1 MKINHSIQLKDN
13 KLKHFLNIKTLPKS
27 HILNI
32 ISKAEV
38 FHNNSEISKY
48 PGKVVASLFF
58 EPSTRTKT
66 TFELA
71 SKKIAADFINIDISN
86 SSTLKGES
94 ILDMIKTIEAMSC
107 QMFVVRHSVPGTAH
121 YIAESVSDN
130 IAVINAGDGSN
141 EHPTQAMLD
150 MFTIKKHKGNFENL
164 KVSIVGDILHSR
176 VAKSLIY
183 ALNILETKEINI
195 VGPEK
200 LIPDNY
206 KEMNV
211 KYFSNMNKGIK
222 DADVI
227 IMLRLQK
234 ERMHDALI
242 SMDSYYKDY
251 GLNQQRLSYSKK
263 DVIVM
268 HPGPINRG
276 IEIESSVADGPNSVI
291 LNQVSYGI
299 SEEWLLCQYYLI
311 TIKHVFKLY

>member
-1 MKINHSIQLKDN
+1 MKINHDIQISQG
-13 KLKHFLNIKTLPKS
+13 KLSHFLNIKELPKS
-27 HILNI
+27 YIEDI
-32 ISKAEV
+32 ISRSEEI
-38 FHNNSEISKY
+38 HNNSNIRKY
-48 PGKVVASLFF
+48 SENVVASLFF

-71 SKKIAADFINIDISN
+71 SKRLSSNFINIDISN
-86 SSTLKGES
+86 SSTAKGES
-94 ILDMIKTIEAMSC
+94 IIDMVKTIEAMNC

-121 YIAESVSDN
+121 YIAESVSKN
-130 IAVINAGDGSN
+130 ISVINAGDGSN

-150 MFTIKKHKGNFENL
+150 VFTIKKHKGGFQDL
-164 KVSIVGDILHSR
+164 KISIVGDILHSR

-183 ALNILETKEINI
+183 ALNTLGTKQINI

-200 LIPDNY
+200 LIPDDY
-206 KEMNV
+206 QELNV
-211 KYFSNMNKGIK
+211 NYFSNMDEGIN

-242 SMDSYYKDY
+242 SLDTYYDDY
-251 GLNQQRLSYSKK
+251 GLNESRLKYAKN

-276 IEIESSVADGPNSVI
+276 IEIESTVADGPNSVI

-299 SEEWLLCQYYLI
+299 SVRMAIMSMLFDNNI
-311 TIKHVFKLY
+311 

>member
-1 MKINHSIQLKDN
+1 MKINHEIQFKNN
-13 KLKHFLNIKTLPKS
+13 KLKHFLNIKNLSKS
-27 HILNI
+27 HILDI
-32 ISKAEV
+32 INKAEK
-38 FHNNSEISKY
+38 FHNNEGIPNY
-48 PGKVVASLFF
+48 AGKVVASLFF

-71 SKKIAADFINIDISN
+71 SKKLSSDFINIDISN

-107 QMFVVRHSVPGTAH
+107 QMFVVRHSVTGTAH
-121 YIAESVSDN
+121 YIAESVSKD
-130 IAVINAGDGSN
+130 ISVINAGDGSN

-150 MFTIKKHKGNFENL
+150 MFTIKKHKGQFENL
-164 KVSIVGDILHSR
+164 KVAIVGDILHSR

-183 ALNILETKEINI
+183 ALNILSTKEINI
-195 VGPEK
+195 VGPNK
-200 LIPDNY
+200 LIPENY
-206 KEMNV
+206 QEMNV
-211 KYFSNMNKGIK
+211 NYFSDMNQGV
-222 DADVI
+222 DNSDVI

-242 SMDSYYKDY
+242 SMDSYYEDY
-251 GLNQQRLSYSKK
+251 GLNQKRLELAKK

-299 SEEWLLCQYYLI
+299 SVRMAIMSIL
-311 TIKHVFKLY
+311 FDNN

>member
-1 MKINHSIQLKDN
+1 MKINHDIQTSQG
-13 KLKHFLNIKTLPKS
+13 KLSHFLNIKELPKS
-27 HILNI
+27 YIEDI
-32 ISKAEV
+32 ISRSEEI
-38 FHNNSEISKY
+38 HNNSNIRKY
-48 PGKVVASLFF
+48 SENVVASLFF

-71 SKKIAADFINIDISN
+71 SKRLSSNFINIDISN
-86 SSTLKGES
+86 SSTAKGES
-94 ILDMIKTIEAMSC
+94 IIDMVKTIEAMNC

-121 YIAESVSDN
+121 YIAESVSKN
-130 IAVINAGDGSN
+130 ISVINAGDGSN

-150 MFTIKKHKGNFENL
+150 VFTIKKHKGGFQDL
-164 KVSIVGDILHSR
+164 KISIVGDILHSR

-183 ALNILETKEINI
+183 ALNTLGTKQINI

-200 LIPDNY
+200 LIPEDY
-206 KEMNV
+206 QELNV
-211 KYFSNMNKGIK
+211 NYFSNMDEGIN

-242 SMDSYYKDY
+242 SLDTYYDDY
-251 GLNQQRLSYSKK
+251 GLNESRLKYAKD

-276 IEIESSVADGPNSVI
+276 IEIESTVADGPNSVI

-299 SEEWLLCQYYLI
+299 SVRMAIMSMLFDNN
-311 TIKHVFKLY
+311 T

>member
-1 MKINHSIQLKDN
+1 MKINHDIQTSQG
-13 KLKHFLNIKTLPKS
+13 KLTHFLNIKELPKS
-27 HILNI
+27 YIEDI
-32 ISKAEV
+32 ISRSEEI
-38 FHNNSEISKY
+38 HNNSNIRKY
-48 PGKVVASLFF
+48 SENVVASLFF

-71 SKKIAADFINIDISN
+71 SKRLSSNFINIDISN
-86 SSTLKGES
+86 SSTAKGES
-94 ILDMIKTIEAMSC
+94 IIDMVKTIEAMNC

-121 YIAESVSDN
+121 YIAESVSKN
-130 IAVINAGDGSN
+130 ISVINAGDGSN

-150 MFTIKKHKGNFENL
+150 VFTIKKHKGSFQDL
-164 KVSIVGDILHSR
+164 KISIVGDILHSR

-183 ALNILETKEINI
+183 ALNTLGTKQINI

-200 LIPDNY
+200 LIPEDY
-206 KEMNV
+206 QELNV
-211 KYFSNMNKGIK
+211 NYFSNMDEGIN

-242 SMDSYYKDY
+242 SLDTYYDDY
-251 GLNQQRLSYSKK
+251 GLNESRLKYAKD

-276 IEIESSVADGPNSVI
+276 IEIESTVADGPNSVI

-299 SEEWLLCQYYLI
+299 SVRMAIMSMLFDNN
-311 TIKHVFKLY
+311 T

>member
-1 MKINHSIQLKDN
+1 MKINHDIQISQG
-13 KLKHFLNIKTLPKS
+13 KLSHFLNIKELPKS
-27 HILNI
+27 YIEDI
-32 ISKAEV
+32 ISKSEEI
-38 FHNNSEISKY
+38 HNNSNIRKY
-48 PGKVVASLFF
+48 SENVVASLFF

-71 SKKIAADFINIDISN
+71 SKRLSSNFINIDISN
-86 SSTLKGES
+86 SSTAKGES
-94 ILDMIKTIEAMSC
+94 IIDMVKTIEAMNC

-121 YIAESVSDN
+121 YIAESVSKN
-130 IAVINAGDGSN
+130 ISVINAGDGSN

-150 MFTIKKHKGNFENL
+150 VFTIKKHKGGFHDL
-164 KVSIVGDILHSR
+164 KISIVGDILHSR

-183 ALNILETKEINI
+183 ALNTLGTKQINI

-200 LIPDNY
+200 LIPEDY
-206 KEMNV
+206 QELNV
-211 KYFSNMNKGIK
+211 NYFSNMDEGIN

-242 SMDSYYKDY
+242 SLDTYYDDY
-251 GLNQQRLSYSKK
+251 GLNESRLKYAKG

-276 IEIESSVADGPNSVI
+276 IEIESTVADGPNSVI

-299 SEEWLLCQYYLI
+299 SVRMAIMSMLFDNN
-311 TIKHVFKLY
+311 T

>member
-1 MKINHSIQLKDN
+1 MKINHDIQTSQG
-13 KLKHFLNIKTLPKS
+13 KLTHFLNIKELPKS
-27 HILNI
+27 YIEDI
-32 ISKAEV
+32 ISRSEEI
-38 FHNNSEISKY
+38 HNNSNIRKY
-48 PGKVVASLFF
+48 SENVVASLFF

-71 SKKIAADFINIDISN
+71 SKRLSANFINIDISN
-86 SSTLKGES
+86 SSTAKGES
-94 ILDMIKTIEAMSC
+94 IIDMVKTIEAMNC

-121 YIAESVSDN
+121 YIAESVSKN
-130 IAVINAGDGSN
+130 ISVINAGDGSN

-150 MFTIKKHKGNFENL
+150 VFTIKKHKGSFQDLNI
-164 KVSIVGDILHSR
+164 SIVGDILHSR

-183 ALNILETKEINI
+183 ALNTLGTKKINI

-200 LIPDNY
+200 LIPDDYHELKVN
-206 KEMNV
+206 
-211 KYFSNMNKGIK
+211 YFSNMDEGIK

-242 SMDSYYKDY
+242 SLDTYYDDY
-251 GLNQQRLSYSKK
+251 GLNESRLKRAK
-263 DVIVM
+263 NDVIVM

-276 IEIESSVADGPNSVI
+276 IEIESTVADGPNSVI

-299 SEEWLLCQYYLI
+299 SVRMAIMSMLFDNNI
-311 TIKHVFKLY
+311 

>member
-1 MKINHSIQLKDN
+1 YIED
-13 KLKHFLNIKTLPKS
+13 
-27 HILNI
+27 I
-32 ISKAEV
+32 ISRSEEI
-38 FHNNSEISKY
+38 HNNSNIRKY
-48 PGKVVASLFF
+48 SENVVASLFF

-71 SKKIAADFINIDISN
+71 SKRLSSNFINIDISN
-86 SSTLKGES
+86 SSTAKGES
-94 ILDMIKTIEAMSC
+94 IIDMVKTIEAMNC

-121 YIAESVSDN
+121 YIAESVSKN
-130 IAVINAGDGSN
+130 ISVINAGDGSN

-150 MFTIKKHKGNFENL
+150 VFTIKKHKGGFQDL
-164 KVSIVGDILHSR
+164 KISIVGDILHSR

-183 ALNILETKEINI
+183 ALNTLGTKQINI
-195 VGPEK
+195 VGTEK
-200 LIPDNY
+200 LIPEDY
-206 KEMNV
+206 QEVNV
-211 KYFSNMNKGIK
+211 NYFSNMDEGIN

-242 SMDSYYKDY
+242 SLDTYYDDY
-251 GLNQQRLSYSKK
+251 GLNESRLKYAKD

-276 IEIESSVADGPNSVI
+276 IEIESTVADGPNSVI

-299 SEEWLLCQYYLI
+299 SVRMAIMSMLFDNN
-311 TIKHVFKLY
+311 T

>member
-1 MKINHSIQLKDN
+1 MKINHNIQLIDG
-13 KLKHFLNIKTLPKS
+13 KLKHFLNINNLPKS
-27 HILNI
+27 YIADI
-32 ISKAEV
+32 IHRAEK
-38 FHNNSEISKY
+38 FHGNSNVANYK
-48 PGKVVASLFF
+48 GRVVASLFF

-71 SKKIAADFINIDISN
+71 TKKILSDFINIDIAN
-86 SSTLKGES
+86 SSTSKGES
-94 ILDMIKTIEAMSC
+94 IIDMIKTIEAMNC
-107 QMFVVRHSVPGTAH
+107 NMFVVRHSVPGTAH
-121 YIAESVSDN
+121 YIAESVSSN

-150 MFTIKKHKGNFENL
+150 MFTIKKHKGSFENL

-183 ALNILETKEINI
+183 SLNTLGAKQINI

-206 KEMNV
+206 AEWDVEYFRDMNE
-211 KYFSNMNKGIK
+211 GIEQS
-222 DADVI
+222 DVI

-242 SMDSYYKDY
+242 SLDSYYEEY
-251 GLNQQRLSYSKK
+251 GLNQTRILQAKK

-299 SEEWLLCQYYLI
+299 SVRMAIMSILFDNNEL
-311 TIKHVFKLY
+311 

>member
-1 MKINHSIQLKDN
+1 MKINHDIQISQG
-13 KLKHFLNIKTLPKS
+13 KLSHFLNIKELPKS
-27 HILNI
+27 YIEDI
-32 ISKAEV
+32 ISRSEEI
-38 FHNNSEISKY
+38 HNNSNIRKY
-48 PGKVVASLFF
+48 SENVVASLFF

-71 SKKIAADFINIDISN
+71 SKRLSSNFINIDISN
-86 SSTLKGES
+86 SSTAKGES
-94 ILDMIKTIEAMSC
+94 IIDMVKTIEAMNC

-121 YIAESVSDN
+121 YIAESVSKN
-130 IAVINAGDGSN
+130 ISVINAGDGSN

-150 MFTIKKHKGNFENL
+150 VFTIKKHKGGFQDL
-164 KVSIVGDILHSR
+164 KISIVGDILHSR

-183 ALNILETKEINI
+183 ALNTLGTKQINI

-200 LIPDNY
+200 LIPEDY
-206 KEMNV
+206 QELNV
-211 KYFSNMNKGIK
+211 NYFSNMDEGIN

-242 SMDSYYKDY
+242 SLDTYYDDY
-251 GLNQQRLSYSKK
+251 GLNESRLKYAKG

-276 IEIESSVADGPNSVI
+276 VEIESTVADGPNSVI

-299 SEEWLLCQYYLI
+299 SVRMAIMSMLFDNN
-311 TIKHVFKLY
+311 T

>member
-1 MKINHSIQLKDN
+1 MKINHDIQTSQG
-13 KLKHFLNIKTLPKS
+13 KLTHFLNIKELPKS
-27 HILNI
+27 YIEEI
-32 ISKAEV
+32 ISRSEEI
-38 FHNNSEISKY
+38 HNNSNIRKY
-48 PGKVVASLFF
+48 SENVVASLFF

-71 SKKIAADFINIDISN
+71 SKRLSANFINIDISN
-86 SSTLKGES
+86 SSTAKGES
-94 ILDMIKTIEAMSC
+94 IIDMVKTIEAMNC

-121 YIAESVSDN
+121 YIAESVSKN
-130 IAVINAGDGSN
+130 ISVINAGDGSN

-150 MFTIKKHKGNFENL
+150 VFTIKKHKGSFQDLNI
-164 KVSIVGDILHSR
+164 SIVGDILHSR

-183 ALNILETKEINI
+183 ALNTLGTKQINI

-200 LIPDNY
+200 LIPDDYHELKVN
-206 KEMNV
+206 
-211 KYFSNMNKGIK
+211 YFSNMDEGIK

-242 SMDSYYKDY
+242 SLDTYYDDY
-251 GLNQQRLSYSKK
+251 GLNESRLKRAK
-263 DVIVM
+263 NDVIVM

-276 IEIESSVADGPNSVI
+276 IEIESTVADGPNSVI

-299 SEEWLLCQYYLI
+299 SVRMAIMSMLFDNNI
-311 TIKHVFKLY
+311 

>member
-1 MKINHSIQLKDN
+1 MKINHDIQISQG
-13 KLKHFLNIKTLPKS
+13 KLSHFLNIKELPKS
-27 HILNI
+27 YIEDI
-32 ISKAEV
+32 ISRSEEI
-38 FHNNSEISKY
+38 HNNSNIKKY
-48 PGKVVASLFF
+48 SENVVASLFF

-71 SKKIAADFINIDISN
+71 SKRLSSNFINIDISN
-86 SSTLKGES
+86 SSTAKGES
-94 ILDMIKTIEAMSC
+94 IIDMVKTIEAMNC

-121 YIAESVSDN
+121 YIAESVSKN
-130 IAVINAGDGSN
+130 ISVINAGDGSN

-150 MFTIKKHKGNFENL
+150 VFTIKKHKGGFQDL
-164 KVSIVGDILHSR
+164 KISIVGDILHSR

-183 ALNILETKEINI
+183 ALNTLGTKQINI

-200 LIPDNY
+200 LIPEDY
-206 KEMNV
+206 QELNV
-211 KYFSNMNKGIK
+211 NYFSNMDEGIN

-242 SMDSYYKDY
+242 SLDTYYDDY
-251 GLNQQRLSYSKK
+251 GLNESRLKYAKG

-276 IEIESSVADGPNSVI
+276 IEIESTVADGPNSVI

-299 SEEWLLCQYYLI
+299 SVRMAIMSMLFDNN
-311 TIKHVFKLY
+311 T

>member
-1 MKINHSIQLKDN
+1 MKINHSIQLQSN
-13 KLKHFLNIKTLPKS
+13 KLKHFLNIKTLSKK

-32 ISKAEV
+32 ISKAEGY
-38 FHNNSEISKY
+38 HNNENISQY

-71 SKKIAADFINIDISN
+71 SKKISADFINIDISN

-107 QMFVVRHSVPGTAH
+107 QMFIVRHSVPGTAH
-121 YIAESVSDN
+121 YIAESVSNN

-150 MFTIKKHKGNFENL
+150 MFTIKKHKGSFDDL

-183 ALNILETKEINI
+183 ALNILEAKEINI
-195 VGPEK
+195 VGPK
-200 LIPDNY
+200 SLIPDNHHT
-206 KEMNV
+206 MNV
-211 KYFSNMNKGIK
+211 NYFSDMNKGIEG
-222 DADVI
+222 ADVI

-251 GLNQQRLSYSKK
+251 GLNKNRLKYAKD

-299 SEEWLLCQYYLI
+299 SVRMAIMSML
-311 TIKHVFKLY
+311 FDNN

>member
-1 MKINHSIQLKDN
+1 MKINHSIQLQDN
-13 KLKHFLNIKTLPKS
+13 KLKHFLNIKTLSKH
-27 HILNI
+27 HILDI
-32 ISKAEV
+32 ISKAEG
-38 FHNNSEISKY
+38 FHNNQDISRY

-71 SKKIAADFINIDISN
+71 SKKISADFINIDISN

-121 YIAESVSDN
+121 YIAESVSNN

-150 MFTIKKHKGNFENL
+150 MFTIKKHKGNFGNL

-183 ALNILETKEINI
+183 ALNILGAKQINI
-195 VGPEK
+195 VGPK
-200 LIPDNY
+200 SLIPDNHD
-206 KEMNV
+206 EMNV
-211 KYFSNMNKGIK
+211 NYFSDMNKGIE

-242 SMDSYYKDY
+242 SMDSYYNDY
-251 GLNQQRLSYSKK
+251 GLNKDRLKYAKD

-299 SEEWLLCQYYLI
+299 SVRMAIMSML
-311 TIKHVFKLY
+311 FDNN

>member
-1 MKINHSIQLKDN
+1 MKINHGIQISQG
-13 KLKHFLNIKTLPKS
+13 KLSHFLNIKELPKS
-27 HILNI
+27 YIEDI
-32 ISKAEV
+32 ISRSEEI
-38 FHNNSEISKY
+38 HNNSNIRKY
-48 PGKVVASLFF
+48 SENVVASLFF

-71 SKKIAADFINIDISN
+71 SKRLSSNFINIDISN
-86 SSTLKGES
+86 SSTAKGES
-94 ILDMIKTIEAMSC
+94 IIDMVKTIEAMNC

-121 YIAESVSDN
+121 YIAESVSKN
-130 IAVINAGDGSN
+130 ISVINAGDGSN

-150 MFTIKKHKGNFENL
+150 VFTIKKHKGGFQDL
-164 KVSIVGDILHSR
+164 KISIVGDILHSR

-183 ALNILETKEINI
+183 ALNTLGTKQINI

-200 LIPDNY
+200 LIPEDY
-206 KEMNV
+206 QELNV
-211 KYFSNMNKGIK
+211 NYFSNMDEGIN

-242 SMDSYYKDY
+242 SLDTYYDDY
-251 GLNQQRLSYSKK
+251 GLNESRLKYAKG

-276 IEIESSVADGPNSVI
+276 IEIESTVADGPNSVI

-299 SEEWLLCQYYLI
+299 SVRMAIMSMLFDNN
-311 TIKHVFKLY
+311 T

>member
-1 MKINHSIQLKDN
+1 MKINHDIQISQG
-13 KLKHFLNIKTLPKS
+13 KLSHFLNIKKLPKS
-27 HILNI
+27 YIEDI
-32 ISKAEV
+32 ISRSEEV
-38 FHNNSEISKY
+38 HNNSNIRKY
-48 PGKVVASLFF
+48 SENVVASLFF

-71 SKKIAADFINIDISN
+71 SKRLSSNFINIDISN
-86 SSTLKGES
+86 SSTAKGES
-94 ILDMIKTIEAMSC
+94 IIDMVKTIEAMNC

-121 YIAESVSDN
+121 YIAESVSKN
-130 IAVINAGDGSN
+130 ISVINAGDGSN

-150 MFTIKKHKGNFENL
+150 VFTIKKHKGSFQDLNI
-164 KVSIVGDILHSR
+164 SIVGDILHSR

-183 ALNILETKEINI
+183 ALNTLGTNQINI

-200 LIPDNY
+200 LIPDDYHELKVN
-206 KEMNV
+206 
-211 KYFSNMNKGIK
+211 YFSKMDEGIK

-242 SMDSYYKDY
+242 SLDTYYDDY
-251 GLNQQRLSYSKK
+251 GLNESRLKYAKG

-276 IEIESSVADGPNSVI
+276 IEIESTVADGPNSVI

-299 SEEWLLCQYYLI
+299 SVRMAIMSMLFDNNI
-311 TIKHVFKLY
+311 

>member
-1 MKINHSIQLKDN
+1 MKINHDIQISQG
-13 KLKHFLNIKTLPKS
+13 KLSHFLNIKELPKS
-27 HILNI
+27 YIEDI
-32 ISKAEV
+32 ISRSEEI
-38 FHNNSEISKY
+38 HNNSNIRKY
-48 PGKVVASLFF
+48 SENVVASLFF

-71 SKKIAADFINIDISN
+71 SKRLSSNFINIDISN
-86 SSTLKGES
+86 SSTAKGES
-94 ILDMIKTIEAMSC
+94 IIDMVKTIEAMNC

-121 YIAESVSDN
+121 YIAESVSKN
-130 IAVINAGDGSN
+130 ISVINAGDGSN

-150 MFTIKKHKGNFENL
+150 VFTIKKHKGGFQDL
-164 KVSIVGDILHSR
+164 KISIVGDILHSR

-183 ALNILETKEINI
+183 ALNTLGTKQINI

-200 LIPDNY
+200 LIPEDY
-206 KEMNV
+206 QELNV
-211 KYFSNMNKGIK
+211 NYFSNMDEGID

-242 SMDSYYKDY
+242 SLDTYYDDY
-251 GLNQQRLSYSKK
+251 GLNESRLKYAKG

-276 IEIESSVADGPNSVI
+276 IEIESTVADGPNSVI

-299 SEEWLLCQYYLI
+299 SVRMAIMSMLFDNN
-311 TIKHVFKLY
+311 T

>member
-1 MKINHSIQLKDN
+1 MKINHDIQTSQG
-13 KLKHFLNIKTLPKS
+13 KLTHFLNIKELPKS
-27 HILNI
+27 YIEDI
-32 ISKAEV
+32 ISRSEEI
-38 FHNNSEISKY
+38 HNNSNIRKY
-48 PGKVVASLFF
+48 SENVVASLFF

-71 SKKIAADFINIDISN
+71 SKRLSSNFINIDISN
-86 SSTLKGES
+86 SSTAKGES
-94 ILDMIKTIEAMSC
+94 IIDMVKTIEAMNC

-121 YIAESVSDN
+121 YIAESVSKN
-130 IAVINAGDGSN
+130 ISVINAGDGSN

-150 MFTIKKHKGNFENL
+150 VFTIKKHKGGFQDL
-164 KVSIVGDILHSR
+164 KISIVGDILHSR

-183 ALNILETKEINI
+183 ALNTLGTKQINI

-200 LIPDNY
+200 LIPEDY
-206 KEMNV
+206 QELNV
-211 KYFSNMNKGIK
+211 NYFSNMDEGID

-242 SMDSYYKDY
+242 SLDTYYDDY
-251 GLNQQRLSYSKK
+251 GLNESRLKYAKD

-276 IEIESSVADGPNSVI
+276 IEIESTVADGPNSVI

-299 SEEWLLCQYYLI
+299 SVRMAIMSMLFDNN
-311 TIKHVFKLY
+311 T

>member
-1 MKINHSIQLKDN
+1 MKINHDIQISQG
-13 KLKHFLNIKTLPKS
+13 KLSHFLNIKELPKS
-27 HILNI
+27 YIEDI
-32 ISKAEV
+32 ISRSEEI
-38 FHNNSEISKY
+38 HNNSNIRKY
-48 PGKVVASLFF
+48 SENVVASLFF

-71 SKKIAADFINIDISN
+71 SKRLSSNFINIDISN
-86 SSTLKGES
+86 SSTAKGES
-94 ILDMIKTIEAMSC
+94 IIDMVKTIEAMNC

-121 YIAESVSDN
+121 YIAESVSKN
-130 IAVINAGDGSN
+130 ISVINAGDGSN

-150 MFTIKKHKGNFENL
+150 VFTIKKHKGGFQDL
-164 KVSIVGDILHSR
+164 KISIVGDILHSR

-183 ALNILETKEINI
+183 ALNTLGTKQINI

-200 LIPDNY
+200 LIPEDY
-206 KEMNV
+206 QELNV
-211 KYFSNMNKGIK
+211 NYFSNMDEGIN

-242 SMDSYYKDY
+242 SLDTYYDDY
-251 GLNQQRLSYSKK
+251 GLNESRLKYAKD

-276 IEIESSVADGPNSVI
+276 IEIESTVADGPNSVI

-299 SEEWLLCQYYLI
+299 SVRMAIMSMLFDNNI
-311 TIKHVFKLY
+311 

>member
-1 MKINHSIQLKDN
+1 MKINHDIQISQG
-13 KLKHFLNIKTLPKS
+13 KLSHFLNIKELPKS
-27 HILNI
+27 YIEDI
-32 ISKAEV
+32 ISRSEEI
-38 FHNNSEISKY
+38 HNNSNIRKY
-48 PGKVVASLFF
+48 SENVVASLFF

-71 SKKIAADFINIDISN
+71 SKRLSANFINIDISN
-86 SSTLKGES
+86 SSTAKGES
-94 ILDMIKTIEAMSC
+94 IIDMVKTIEAMNC

-121 YIAESVSDN
+121 YIAESVSKN
-130 IAVINAGDGSN
+130 ISVINAGDGSN

-150 MFTIKKHKGNFENL
+150 VFTIKKHKGSFQDLNI
-164 KVSIVGDILHSR
+164 SIVGDILHSR

-183 ALNILETKEINI
+183 ALNTLGTKKINI

-200 LIPDNY
+200 LIPDDYHELKVN
-206 KEMNV
+206 
-211 KYFSNMNKGIK
+211 YFSNMDEGIK

-242 SMDSYYKDY
+242 SLDTYYDDY
-251 GLNQQRLSYSKK
+251 GLNESRLKRAK
-263 DVIVM
+263 NDVIVM

-276 IEIESSVADGPNSVI
+276 IEIESTVADGPNSVI

-299 SEEWLLCQYYLI
+299 SVRMAIMSMLFDNNI
-311 TIKHVFKLY
+311 

>member
-1 MKINHSIQLKDN
+1 MKINHDIQISQG
-13 KLKHFLNIKTLPKS
+13 KLSHFLNIKELPKS
-27 HILNI
+27 YIEDI
-32 ISKAEV
+32 ISKSEEI
-38 FHNNSEISKY
+38 HNNSNIRKY
-48 PGKVVASLFF
+48 SENVVASLFF

-71 SKKIAADFINIDISN
+71 SKRLSSNFINIDISN
-86 SSTLKGES
+86 SSTAKGES
-94 ILDMIKTIEAMSC
+94 IIDMVKTIEAMNC

-121 YIAESVSDN
+121 YIAESVSKN
-130 IAVINAGDGSN
+130 ISVINAGDGSN

-150 MFTIKKHKGNFENL
+150 VFTIKKHKGGFHDL
-164 KVSIVGDILHSR
+164 KISIVGDILHSR

-183 ALNILETKEINI
+183 ALNTLGTKQINI

-200 LIPDNY
+200 LIPEDY
-206 KEMNV
+206 QELNV
-211 KYFSNMNKGIK
+211 NYFSNMDEGIN

-242 SMDSYYKDY
+242 SLDTYYDDY
-251 GLNQQRLSYSKK
+251 GLNESRLKYAKD

-276 IEIESSVADGPNSVI
+276 IEIESTVADGPNSVI

-299 SEEWLLCQYYLI
+299 SVRMAIMSMLFDNNI
-311 TIKHVFKLY
+311 

>member
-1 MKINHSIQLKDN
+1 MKINHDIQISQG
-13 KLKHFLNIKTLPKS
+13 KLSHFLNIKELPKS
-27 HILNI
+27 YIEDI
-32 ISKAEV
+32 ISRSEEI
-38 FHNNSEISKY
+38 HNNSNIRKY
-48 PGKVVASLFF
+48 SENVVASLFF

-71 SKKIAADFINIDISN
+71 SKRLSSNFINIDISN
-86 SSTLKGES
+86 SSTAKGES
-94 ILDMIKTIEAMSC
+94 IIDMVKTIEAMNC

-121 YIAESVSDN
+121 YIAESVSKN
-130 IAVINAGDGSN
+130 ISVINAGDGSN

-150 MFTIKKHKGNFENL
+150 VFTIKKHKGGFQDL
-164 KVSIVGDILHSR
+164 KISIVGDILHSR

-183 ALNILETKEINI
+183 ALNTLSTKQINI

-200 LIPDNY
+200 LIPEDY
-206 KEMNV
+206 QELNV
-211 KYFSNMNKGIK
+211 NYFSNMDEGIN

-242 SMDSYYKDY
+242 SLDTYYDDY
-251 GLNQQRLSYSKK
+251 GLNESRLKYAKD

-276 IEIESSVADGPNSVI
+276 VEIESTVADGPNSVI

-299 SEEWLLCQYYLI
+299 SVRMAIMSMLFDNN
-311 TIKHVFKLY
+311 T

>member
-1 MKINHSIQLKDN
+1 MKINHSIQLQNN
-13 KLKHFLNIKTLPKS
+13 KLKHFLNIKSLPKS
-27 HILNI
+27 YILEL
-32 ISKAEV
+32 ISRAEEI
-38 FHNNSEISKY
+38 HNNSRISKY
-48 PGKVVASLFF
+48 PDKVIASLFF

-71 SKKIAADFINIDISN
+71 SKKISADFINIDISN

-107 QMFVVRHSVPGTAH
+107 QMFIVRHSVPGTAH

-150 MFTIKKHKGNFENL
+150 MFTIKKHKGGFDNL
-164 KVSIVGDILHSR
+164 RVSIVGDILHSR

-183 ALNILETKEINI
+183 ALNILEAKEINI
-195 VGPEK
+195 VGPES

-206 KEMNV
+206 KDMNV
-211 KYFSNMNKGIK
+211 HYFCDMNDGIK
-222 DADVI
+222 GADVI

-242 SMDSYYKDY
+242 SMDSYYDDY
-251 GLNQQRLSYSKK
+251 GLNRNRLKYAKK

-276 IEIESSVADGPNSVI
+276 IEIESSVADGQNSVI

-299 SEEWLLCQYYLI
+299 SVRMAIMSML
-311 TIKHVFKLY
+311 FDNN